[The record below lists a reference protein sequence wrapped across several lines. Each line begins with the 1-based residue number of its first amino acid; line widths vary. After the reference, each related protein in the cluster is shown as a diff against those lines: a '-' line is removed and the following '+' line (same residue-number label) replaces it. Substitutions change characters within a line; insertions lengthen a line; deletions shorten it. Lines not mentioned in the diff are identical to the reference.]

1 MVSLIIPVY
10 NGENYIKRCL
20 DSLFSTPLGIEVIA
34 VNDGSRDGSLD
45 ILLEYERKYSNLKV
59 VNKPQNEGLPQA
71 KKTGLEHAS
80 GDYVAFL
87 DVDDW
92 TDPDIYDKMYAK
104 AQESDAD
111 MVWCDY
117 VEEYPTR
124 SARIKS
130 VFDKGQSL
138 PISGEDAM
146 RYVHRRQAVFT
157 YPWNKLYRA
166 SLLRE
171 IDFPHGNC
179 VGEDYYVLIRFLMRA
194 ERVDYVESAGY
205 HYVLTENS
213 MSRGGYGPN
222 TLRAAEY
229 YKEDYQMICSLC
241 PEHRRDMTNYLITEY
256 MAFIIAMG
264 RNKTYNKQLIKEVK
278 SFVRRGLCGYV
289 TASYVPLR
297 MKGSA
302 LALSVSY
309 RLLIAMYRI
318 IKG

>member
-20 DSLFSTPLGIEVIA
+20 DSLLPVPSGMEVIA

-45 ILLEYERKYSNLKV
+45 MLLEYERNFEHFKV

-92 TDPDIYDKMYAK
+92 VDVSIYGKMEAK
-104 AQESDAD
+104 ARESDAD
-111 MVWCDY
+111 MVYCDY
-117 VEEYPTR
+117 AEEYPTR
-124 SARIKS
+124 TVEVKS
-130 VFDKGQSL
+130 VFDKGQTL
-138 PISGEDAM
+138 PLSGKDAIK
-146 RYVHRRQAVFT
+146 YVHRRQAVFT
-157 YPWNKLYRA
+157 YPWNKLYCA
-166 SLLRE
+166 ETLRKVE
-171 IDFPHGNC
+171 FPHGNC
-179 VGEDYYVLIRFLMRA
+179 VGEDYYVTIRFLMLA
-194 ERVDYVESAGY
+194 DRVDYVDEAAY

-229 YKEDYQMICSLC
+229 YKEDYELVCSRY
-241 PEHRRDMTNYLITEY
+241 PEEKRGITNYLITEY
-256 MAFIIAMG
+256 MAFVVAMG
-264 RNKTYNKQLIKEVK
+264 RNKTYNKQLIREVK
-278 SFVRRGLCGYV
+278 KFVRRGFFGYV
-289 TASYVPLR
+289 LAPYVPFK

-302 LALSVSY
+302 IALCVSY
-309 RLLIAMYRI
+309 RLLVGMYRLLN
-318 IKG
+318 